1 VVDRGKLAEHPA
13 AAWDSQAPVAS
24 SMAAH
29 RKIPR
34 RHRPAAPGRTE
45 TIVRSTKQ
53 LDQAKVLRTQR
64 LRAGISAALHGA
76 LWSYDRVDTA
86 L

>member
-1 VVDRGKLAEHPA
+1 MWILLR
-13 AAWDSQAPVAS
+13 
-24 SMAAH
+24 MAAL
-29 RKIPR
+29 
-34 RHRPAAPGRTE
+34 GRNE